1 MHACAEI
8 LELQHI
14 SGLKYV
20 IFIQFI
26 YIYIIFVEKSTEIF
40 EGFRALVLLNHKF
53 TEHVH
58 CKLHSL
64 IPRVSIKGDF
74 IGKVY
79 FGSALYSLNLQTKCS
94 LCETKHKMSYNF
106 LFYYK
111 SHGVKLDV

>member
-20 IFIQFI
+20 IVIQFIYIYIYI

-40 EGFRALVLLNHKF
+40 EGFRALILLNHKF

-64 IPRVSIKGDF
+64 ILRVSIKGDF

-106 LFYYK
+106 LF
-111 SHGVKLDV
+111 

>member
-1 MHACAEI
+1 M
-8 LELQHI
+8 LL
-14 SGLKYV
+14 LFNLY
-20 IFIQFI
+20 I

-74 IGKVY
+74 IGKPSILVVHY
-79 FGSALYSLNLQTKCS
+79 TVLICKPNVAFVKLNIKCPTTF
-94 LCETKHKMSYNF
+94 CF
-106 LFYYK
+106 K
-111 SHGVKLDV
+111 SHGVKLDLK

>member
-1 MHACAEI
+1 M
-8 LELQHI
+8 
-14 SGLKYV
+14 
-20 IFIQFI
+20 
-26 YIYIIFVEKSTEIF
+26 EKSTEIF

-79 FGSALYSLNLQTKCS
+79 FHLVVHYTVLICKPNVAFVKLNIKCPS
-94 LCETKHKMSYNF
+94 TFCF
-106 LFYYK
+106 K
-111 SHGVKLDV
+111 SHEVK

>member
-20 IFIQFI
+20 IFIQFIYI

-74 IGKVY
+74 VGKVY
-79 FGSALYSLNLQTKCS
+79 FGSASYSLNLQTKCS

-106 LFYYK
+106 LF
-111 SHGVKLDV
+111 